1 MIREIN
7 LDDNSEKEIDVRSLQ
22 ALGLRNVWLELVNP
36 TDEELQEVA
45 AKMGVPK
52 HFLELPEAN
61 GLINL
66 RLDDDLVVINFV
78 MQQDVVATE
87 EGYPI
92 VIVFSKSFLVTVL
105 KRADQRVIATTK
117 ARMSKIKVDPPAQV
131 AYFIIDE
138 IVSGHFAQLEKVEEL
153 TSHVEEEVVEKTSP
167 DTLKKIFNLKT
178 KLIGFNKTLWYERG
192 LIFNLKTCGDTCMPA
207 KARGLFDTTHEDL
220 TRQIDIVETYRE
232 ILSDAINVHLSAVS
246 NKINLSIQSLTVVIF
261 YLTIITTVTSF
272 PNTVATFFG
281 ISQLGNT
288 NVWIILIAVLLS
300 TVLPLVWLWRRKWLK
315 YEH

>member
-22 ALGLRNVWLELVNP
+22 TLGLRKIWLELLDP

-52 HFLELPEAN
+52 HFLKLPETA
-61 GLINL
+61 GMINL

-78 MQQDVVATE
+78 MHQDVVATE

-92 VIVFSKSFLVTVL
+92 VIVISKSFLVTVL
-105 KRADQRVIATTK
+105 KRDDQRIIATTK

-153 TSHVEEEVVEKTSP
+153 TSRVEEEVVEKTSP
-167 DTLKKIFNLKT
+167 DALKKIFSLKT

-192 LIFNLKTCGDTCMPA
+192 LIFNLKTCGATCMPA
-207 KARGLFDTTHEDL
+207 KVRGLFDTTHEDL

-281 ISQLGNT
+281 ISQFGNT
-288 NVWIILIAVLLS
+288 NVWLILTVVLLS

-315 YEH
+315 YEF